1 MIILTQNDIDSVK
14 INMHFYRPNKRLE
27 SWEICHD
34 EFLKAR
40 NSQVVDK
47 RLLALHLMGFLGSWG
62 MYCRRAPLFLN
73 HHYLVHENIIDTL
86 MDKKYESL
94 FDVNSNADLRK
105 NIDLMCDAYNE
116 ISNYYQALG
125 VSRIITLASKVMLAV
140 YGCVPAF
147 DSKVDLALEKLQCT
161 NSTVF
166 ERKLEL
172 LTNYIS
178 SNVLLDDF
186 IHSEL
191 SKHPDYTYMRILD
204 DFLWNY

>member
-1 MIILTQNDIDSVK
+1 M
-14 INMHFYRPNKRLE
+14 
-27 SWEICHD
+27 
-34 EFLKAR
+34 
-40 NSQVVDK
+40 
-47 RLLALHLMGFLGSWG
+47 
-62 MYCRRAPLFLN
+62 
-73 HHYLVHENIIDTL
+73 IDTL
-86 MDKKYESL
+86 LDKRYDKL
-94 FDVNSNADLRK
+94 FEIKDNNDFFT
-105 NIDLMCDAYNE
+105 NIDLMDELYEKVAAYYRS
-116 ISNYYQALG
+116 IG
-125 VSRIITLASKVMLAV
+125 VTRVITLASKIMLGV

-166 ERKLEL
+166 KRKLEL

-204 DFLWNY
+204 DFLWNYK

>member
-1 MIILTQNDIDSVK
+1 MIVLSNGDIDNVSK
-14 INMHFYRPNKRLE
+14 KMYFYNHNTRLE
-27 SWEICHD
+27 SWEICHN
-34 EFLKAR
+34 EFLEAR
-40 NSQVVDK
+40 NSQAIDK

-125 VSRIITLASKVMLAV
+125 VSRIITLASKIMLGV

-147 DSKVDLALEKLQCT
+147 DNKVNNALAILQCKS
-161 NSTVF
+161 STVF
-166 ERKLEL
+166 KKKLEL
-172 LTNYIS
+172 LSNYIS
-178 SNVLLDDF
+178 HNFDLDQF
-186 IHSEL
+186 IKSEL
-191 SKHPDYTYMRILD
+191 GNHCDYTYMRILD